1 MKVRIT
7 FTGTH
12 SLLMHNSQMSDPLN
26 EFAKELKTYSSK
38 KKKTDEDH
46 EMMGR
51 IEFRGG
57 LYIDPHVGP
66 YIPGVN
72 IHRTLVEGGR
82 LNKLGKDVE
91 RGVVITTDK
100 CPLLYAGPRDWE
112 SLWADKNFVD
122 RRSVKNQAARVMRTR
137 PIFQEWTVEAE
148 AEVDP
153 GVIRSIDGLQQ
164 IADQAGA
171 MAGLGDYRPSSPHG
185 GPFGR
190 YTAVVE
196 GL

>member
-7 FTGTH
+7 LTGT
-12 SLLMHNSQMSDPLN
+12 SALLMHNAQMSDPLN
-26 EFAKELKTYSSK
+26 VFAKELKVYSSK
-38 KKKTDEDH
+38 KKKTEEDH
-46 EMMGR
+46 EIMSR

-57 LYIDPHVGP
+57 LYIDAHVGP

-72 IHRTLVEGGR
+72 IHRTLVEGAR

-91 RGVVITTDK
+91 RGLLITTDV
-100 CPLLYAGPRDWE
+100 CPLIYHGPRDWE
-112 SLWADKNFVD
+112 GLWADGSFVD
-122 RRSVKNQAARVMRTR
+122 RRSVKNQSSRVMRTR
-137 PIFQEWTVEAE
+137 PVFREWKVEAE

-153 GVIRSIDGLQQ
+153 GVIKSLDSLQQ
-164 IADQAGA
+164 IADQAGS